1 MGDPLH
7 DIYEVTNV
15 PVPNDSKTLIEQRID
30 LPRVRVGAPGDVL
43 VLRRDH
49 DAPFSLSSCTICGGS
64 RVRPSSSTQSYRPVP
79 ELLCPPLEEGQ
90 VAQHVAVRALDE
102 QREGKR
108 DVLRGSE
115 ADVLDGEVYG
125 GRFS

>member
-1 MGDPLH
+1 MRRSAYLPAPSA
-7 DIYEVTNV
+7 EVSEFV
-15 PVPNDSKTLIEQRID
+15 PVTAHNPTAQCQ
-30 LPRVRVGAPGDVL
+30 
-43 VLRRDH
+43 
-49 DAPFSLSSCTICGGS
+49 SC
-64 RVRPSSSTQSYRPVP
+64 YA
-79 ELLCPPLEEGQ
+79 LLEEGQ